1 MILSLLR
8 GNKMETNIRA
18 IVKSLLSLNCMTLT
32 QLCDEMT
39 KRTGKAYTLDSL
51 GGKLKRESFSLKEAY
66 IMADIL
72 GYDIEFVRRK

>member
-1 MILSLLR
+1 
-8 GNKMETNIRA
+8 METNIRA

-32 QLCDEMT
+32 QLCDEMS
-39 KRTGKAYTLDSL
+39 KCTGKTYTLDSL

-72 GYDIEFVRRK
+72 GYDIKFEKR

>member
-1 MILSLLR
+1 
-8 GNKMETNIRA
+8 METNIRA

-32 QLCDEMT
+32 QLCDEMS
-39 KRTGKAYTLDSL
+39 KCTGKAYTLDSL

-72 GYDIEFVRRK
+72 GYDIKFEKR

>member
-1 MILSLLR
+1 
-8 GNKMETNIRA
+8 METNIRA

-51 GGKLKRESFSLKEAY
+51 GGKLKREFSLKEAY

-72 GYDIEFVRRK
+72 GYDIKFEKR

>member
-1 MILSLLR
+1 
-8 GNKMETNIRA
+8 METNIRA

-39 KRTGKAYTLDSL
+39 KRTGKNYTLYGL
-51 GGKLKRESFSLKEAY
+51 TGKLKRESFSLKEAY

-72 GYDIEFVRRK
+72 GYDIKFEKR